1 MCPSGRIASPGFL
14 PSYERCCG
22 QSSTCW
28 VCSVAMG
35 QPRVASATW
44 RARNKRISRDSY
56 EPVGQPVRQTM
67 ASKPMWVWDQAK
79 TLNHVSRQTTKSL
92 RKPRW
97 NPLGFPLMGPVCFRF
112 LYSLDLFIP
121 VLDLHYDEAWVPNP
135 QSSWWVHCW
144 LCMEMIL
151 GWVLVPLFL

>member
-1 MCPSGRIASPGFL
+1 
-14 PSYERCCG
+14 
-22 QSSTCW
+22 
-28 VCSVAMG
+28 MG

-97 NPLGFPLMGPVCFRF
+97 NPLGFPLMGPVCHYFYPVEPF
-112 LYSLDLFIP
+112 SLYESWP
-121 VLDLHYDEAWVPNP
+121 VEGKRDVAVPV
-135 QSSWWVHCW
+135 S
-144 LCMEMIL
+144 
-151 GWVLVPLFL
+151 